1 MKPANLKYEDV
12 KIGDIYVFEKMFDQE
27 DAGKF
32 AELSGDFNPLHIDSQ
47 YAQTTEFKKPV
58 IHGMLLAGLF
68 SRLVGMFCPGR
79 NCLYLSQTLQ
89 FRAPVFSGDA
99 LTVRGTVTQKT
110 DSGRMVTL
118 KTEILARG
126 EVAVAGEA
134 KAKFITESGH
144 V

>member
-12 KIGDIYVFEKMFDQE
+12 KIGEVYIFEKVFFQE
-27 DAGKF
+27 DAEKF
-32 AELSGDFNPLHIDSQ
+32 AELSGDFNPLHTDTH
-47 YAQTTEFKKPV
+47 YAQATEFKKPV
-58 IHGMLLAGLF
+58 IHGMLLSALF

-79 NCLYLSQTLQ
+79 NCLYLSQSLQ
-89 FRAPVFSGDA
+89 FRAPVYPGDV

-110 DSGRMVTL
+110 DSGRMITL
-118 KTEILARG
+118 KTEILVRD
-126 EVAVAGEA
+126 EVAVTGEA